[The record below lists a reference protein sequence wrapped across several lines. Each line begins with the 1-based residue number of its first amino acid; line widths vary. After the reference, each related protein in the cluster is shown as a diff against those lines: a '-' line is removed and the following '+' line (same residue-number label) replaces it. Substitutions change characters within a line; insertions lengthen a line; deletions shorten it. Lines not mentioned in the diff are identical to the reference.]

1 MTTLVILRF
10 LGIFA
15 AYTGVT
21 LALPALMFRRIL
33 RGRSLA
39 EQFLMCYTFGNFY
52 IINIVFLLQL
62 LHISNFFMLAGLTV
76 VLSIV
81 IGGRVNRIP
90 LKQQAGNT
98 WHLFGKLLRG
108 RMKLKSAIFLFL
120 GKCAE
125 GIKRL
130 VKFFYRHIVKNPI
143 QSMLLLGIGVC
154 LCWIYGRQ
162 IILVY
167 GYRASDIPV
176 HMSWIN
182 EMSRGKIF
190 AKGVY
195 PFGFHCMIYY
205 LHAVFRFD
213 TYVILCQFFFAQ
225 VIFMHLVLLAMLKQL
240 CKTKYIPYIGTFV
253 FLLGNF
259 WSGQTYSRFYATLP
273 QEFGMIFVIPSI
285 YFLIRFFQ
293 IPKQKL
299 ADKETRL
306 TLQCFA
312 MAFSLTLA
320 IHFYGTMIAGLCCI
334 GIACGFCFRFL
345 RKEYFR
351 RIMFTGICSVFLAV
365 LPMGIAF
372 ATGTPLQGSLG
383 WGLSVINGGKSSSST
398 ETEAETDEAETLEVS
413 TGDDKNTV
421 RVVKPDGT
429 VMEIDVSDLPSA
441 QENESG
447 GQTQTKT
454 TAPAVPKVSFGEKIR
469 KIPGKAKNALSEM
482 SSRILEF
489 IIKLD
494 VKNIGYMI
502 LASFAL
508 LLLLGFIFCVFRQP
522 GYGAM
527 LMSMGFCMWIVTIL
541 LCANVFGLPPLMDGA
556 RCSIYYVYLLS
567 AALTALADGLLYM
580 VLPLRKLRLV
590 RNAVSLAVAA
600 AVLMG
605 MFQNHMIK
613 QSDFSSG
620 FVMNGAITCLS
631 NIIHENEDKTW
642 TIVSANDETQMGL
655 DHGWHYETITFLR
668 GMETLEK
675 NTKVIIPTKTVYFF
689 IEKIPGDYAVSYA
702 KSGQSIS
709 RKGASRSLPN
719 VGGIGMYQGEGRWIV
734 MSRMYY
740 WAQAFMELYPNEMK
754 VYYEDNKFICYKI
767 EQNMYHQ
774 YNFAIDYRYNQN
786 KMQDET
792 AEDTQ
797 DETQLQSDASEET
810 QREATNE
817 TQQQSDASGKQEA
830 GK

>member
-1 MTTLVILRF
+1 MITLVILRF

-15 AYTGVT
+15 AYMGVT

-62 LHISNFFMLAGLTV
+62 LHISNFFTLAGLTA

-130 VKFFYRHIVKNPI
+130 AKFFYRHIVKNPI

-195 PFGFHCMIYY
+195 PFGFHCIIYY

-213 TYVILCQFFFAQ
+213 TYVILCQFFFVQ

-299 ADKETRL
+299 ANKETRL

-398 ETEAETDEAETLEVS
+398 ETEADEAETLEVS

-447 GQTQTKT
+447 GQTQTET

-508 LLLLGFIFCVFRQP
+508 LLLLGLVFCIFRQP

-541 LCANVFGLPPLMDGA
+541 LCAGVFGLPPLMDGA

-642 TIVSANDETQMGL
+642 TIVSANDETQMGV

-689 IEKIPGDYAVSYA
+689 IEKIPLDYSVTYD

-774 YNFAIDYRYNQN
+774 YDFAIDYRYNQN

-797 DETQLQSDASEET
+797 DETQQQS
-810 QREATNE
+810 EATNE

>member
-15 AYTGVT
+15 VYTGVT

-62 LHISNFFMLAGLTV
+62 LHISNFFTLAGLTA

-225 VIFMHLVLLAMLKQL
+225 VIFMHLVLLAMLKQI

-345 RKEYFR
+345 RKEYFC

-398 ETEAETDEAETLEVS
+398 EAEAETDEAETLEVS

-447 GQTQTKT
+447 GQMQTET

-508 LLLLGFIFCVFRQP
+508 LLLLGFIFCVFRQTE
-522 GYGAM
+522 YGAM

-541 LCANVFGLPPLMDGA
+541 LCAGVFGLPPLMDGA

-590 RNAVSLAVAA
+590 RNAVSLAVTA

-797 DETQLQSDASEET
+797 DETQQQS
-810 QREATNE
+810 EATNE

>member
-15 AYTGVT
+15 VYTGVT

-62 LHISNFFMLAGLTV
+62 LHISNFFTLAGLTA

-130 VKFFYRHIVKNPI
+130 AKFFYRHIVKNPI

-345 RKEYFR
+345 RKEYFC

-398 ETEAETDEAETLEVS
+398 EAEAETDEAETLEVS

-447 GQTQTKT
+447 GQMQTET

-508 LLLLGFIFCVFRQP
+508 LLLLGLVFCIFRQP

-541 LCANVFGLPPLMDGA
+541 LCAGVFGLPPLMDGA

-590 RNAVSLAVAA
+590 RNAVSLAVTA

-797 DETQLQSDASEET
+797 DETQQQS
-810 QREATNE
+810 EATNE

>member
-1 MTTLVILRF
+1 MSMTTLVILRF

-62 LHISNFFMLAGLTV
+62 LHISNFFTLAGLTA

-130 VKFFYRHIVKNPI
+130 AKFFYRHIVKNPI

-334 GIACGFCFRFL
+334 GIACGFCFCFL

-398 ETEAETDEAETLEVS
+398 ETETDEAETLEVS

-447 GQTQTKT
+447 GQTQTET
-454 TAPAVPKVSFGEKIR
+454 TAPVVPKVSFGEKIR

-508 LLLLGFIFCVFRQP
+508 LLLLGLVFCIFRQP
-522 GYGAM
+522 
-527 LMSMGFCMWIVTIL
+527 
-541 LCANVFGLPPLMDGA
+541 
-556 RCSIYYVYLLS
+556 
-567 AALTALADGLLYM
+567 
-580 VLPLRKLRLV
+580 
-590 RNAVSLAVAA
+590 
-600 AVLMG
+600 
-605 MFQNHMIK
+605 
-613 QSDFSSG
+613 
-620 FVMNGAITCLS
+620 
-631 NIIHENEDKTW
+631 
-642 TIVSANDETQMGL
+642 
-655 DHGWHYETITFLR
+655 
-668 GMETLEK
+668 
-675 NTKVIIPTKTVYFF
+675 
-689 IEKIPGDYAVSYA
+689 
-702 KSGQSIS
+702 
-709 RKGASRSLPN
+709 
-719 VGGIGMYQGEGRWIV
+719 
-734 MSRMYY
+734 
-740 WAQAFMELYPNEMK
+740 
-754 VYYEDNKFICYKI
+754 
-767 EQNMYHQ
+767 
-774 YNFAIDYRYNQN
+774 ID
-786 KMQDET
+786 
-792 AEDTQ
+792 
-797 DETQLQSDASEET
+797 
-810 QREATNE
+810 QRRFPYI
-817 TQQQSDASGKQEA
+817 
-830 GK
+830 

>member
-15 AYTGVT
+15 VYTGVT

-33 RGRSLA
+33 RGRSLT

-62 LHISNFFMLAGLTV
+62 LHISNFFTLAGLTA

-120 GKCAE
+120 GKCAA

-130 VKFFYRHIVKNPI
+130 AKFFYRHIVKNPI

-176 HMSWIN
+176 HISWIN

-345 RKEYFR
+345 RKEYFC

-447 GQTQTKT
+447 GQTQTET
-454 TAPAVPKVSFGEKIR
+454 TVPAVPKVSFGEKIR

-508 LLLLGFIFCVFRQP
+508 LLLLGFIFCIFRQP

-541 LCANVFGLPPLMDGA
+541 LCAGVFGLPPLMDGA

-774 YNFAIDYRYNQN
+774 YDFAIDYRYNQN

-797 DETQLQSDASEET
+797 DETQQQS
-810 QREATNE
+810 EATNE

>member
-15 AYTGVT
+15 VYTGVT

-62 LHISNFFMLAGLTV
+62 LHISNFFTLAGLTA

-345 RKEYFR
+345 RKEYFC

-398 ETEAETDEAETLEVS
+398 EAEAETDEAETLEVS

-447 GQTQTKT
+447 GQMQTET

-508 LLLLGFIFCVFRQP
+508 LLLLGLVFCIFRQP

-541 LCANVFGLPPLMDGA
+541 LCAGVFGLPPLMDGA

-590 RNAVSLAVAA
+590 RNAVSLAVTA

-797 DETQLQSDASEET
+797 DETQQQS
-810 QREATNE
+810 EATNE

>member
-1 MTTLVILRF
+1 
-10 LGIFA
+10 
-15 AYTGVT
+15 
-21 LALPALMFRRIL
+21 
-33 RGRSLA
+33 
-39 EQFLMCYTFGNFY
+39 
-52 IINIVFLLQL
+52 
-62 LHISNFFMLAGLTV
+62 
-76 VLSIV
+76 
-81 IGGRVNRIP
+81 
-90 LKQQAGNT
+90 
-98 WHLFGKLLRG
+98 
-108 RMKLKSAIFLFL
+108 
-120 GKCAE
+120 
-125 GIKRL
+125 
-130 VKFFYRHIVKNPI
+130 
-143 QSMLLLGIGVC
+143 
-154 LCWIYGRQ
+154 
-162 IILVY
+162 
-167 GYRASDIPV
+167 
-176 HMSWIN
+176 
-182 EMSRGKIF
+182 
-190 AKGVY
+190 
-195 PFGFHCMIYY
+195 
-205 LHAVFRFD
+205 
-213 TYVILCQFFFAQ
+213 
-225 VIFMHLVLLAMLKQL
+225 
-240 CKTKYIPYIGTFV
+240 
-253 FLLGNF
+253 
-259 WSGQTYSRFYATLP
+259 
-273 QEFGMIFVIPSI
+273 MIFVIPSI

-345 RKEYFR
+345 RKEYFC

-398 ETEAETDEAETLEVS
+398 EAEAETDEAETLEVS

-447 GQTQTKT
+447 GQMQTET

-508 LLLLGFIFCVFRQP
+508 LLLLGFIFCVFRQTE
-522 GYGAM
+522 YGAM

-541 LCANVFGLPPLMDGA
+541 LCAGVFGLPPLMDGA

-590 RNAVSLAVAA
+590 RNAVSLAVTA

-797 DETQLQSDASEET
+797 DETQQQS
-810 QREATNE
+810 EATNE

>member
-15 AYTGVT
+15 VYTGVT

-62 LHISNFFMLAGLTV
+62 LHISNFFTLAGLTA

-130 VKFFYRHIVKNPI
+130 VKFCYRHIVKNPI

-345 RKEYFR
+345 RKEYFC

-398 ETEAETDEAETLEVS
+398 EAEAETDEAETLEVS

-447 GQTQTKT
+447 GQMQTET

-508 LLLLGFIFCVFRQP
+508 LLLLGFIFCVFRQTE
-522 GYGAM
+522 YGAM

-541 LCANVFGLPPLMDGA
+541 LCAGVFGLPPLMDGA

-590 RNAVSLAVAA
+590 RNAVSLAVTA

-797 DETQLQSDASEET
+797 DETQQQS
-810 QREATNE
+810 EATNE

>member
-1 MTTLVILRF
+1 MSMTTLVILRF

-15 AYTGVT
+15 AYMGVT

-62 LHISNFFMLAGLTV
+62 LHISNFLTLAGLTA

-130 VKFFYRHIVKNPI
+130 AKFFYRHIVKNPI

-195 PFGFHCMIYY
+195 PFGFHCIIYY

-225 VIFMHLVLLAMLKQL
+225 VIFMHLVLLAMMKQL

-299 ADKETRL
+299 VNKETRL

-312 MAFSLTLA
+312 MTFSLTLA

-398 ETEAETDEAETLEVS
+398 ETEADEAETLEVS

-447 GQTQTKT
+447 GQTQTET

-508 LLLLGFIFCVFRQP
+508 LLLLGLVFCIFRQP

-541 LCANVFGLPPLMDGA
+541 LCAGVFGLPPLMDGA

-620 FVMNGAITCLS
+620 FVMNGVITCLS

-642 TIVSANDETQMGL
+642 TIVSANDETQMGV

-689 IEKIPGDYAVSYA
+689 IEKIPLDYSVTYD

-797 DETQLQSDASEET
+797 DETQQQS
-810 QREATNE
+810 EATNE

>member
-15 AYTGVT
+15 VYTGVT

-39 EQFLMCYTFGNFY
+39 EQFLMCYTFGHLY

-62 LHISNFFMLAGLTV
+62 LHISNFFTLAGLTA

-120 GKCAE
+120 GKCAA

-130 VKFFYRHIVKNPI
+130 AKFFYRHIVKNPI

-447 GQTQTKT
+447 GQTQTET

-508 LLLLGFIFCVFRQP
+508 LLLLGLVFCIFRQP

-541 LCANVFGLPPLMDGA
+541 LCAGVFGLPPLMDGA

-600 AVLMG
+600 VVLMG

-774 YNFAIDYRYNQN
+774 YDFAIDYRYNQN

-797 DETQLQSDASEET
+797 DETQQQS
-810 QREATNE
+810 EATNE

>member
-15 AYTGVT
+15 VYTGVT

-62 LHISNFFMLAGLTV
+62 LHISNFFTLAGLTA

-130 VKFFYRHIVKNPI
+130 AKFFYRHIVKNPI

-345 RKEYFR
+345 RKEYFC

-447 GQTQTKT
+447 GQTQTET

-508 LLLLGFIFCVFRQP
+508 LLLLGFIFCVFRQTE
-522 GYGAM
+522 YGAM

-541 LCANVFGLPPLMDGA
+541 LCAGVFGLPPLMDGA

-590 RNAVSLAVAA
+590 RNAVSLAVTA

-786 KMQDET
+786 KMQNET

-797 DETQLQSDASEET
+797 DETQQQS
-810 QREATNE
+810 EATNE

>member
-15 AYTGVT
+15 VYTGVT

-62 LHISNFFMLAGLTV
+62 LHISNFFTLAGLTV

-120 GKCAE
+120 GKCAA

-130 VKFFYRHIVKNPI
+130 AKFFYRHIVKNPI

-345 RKEYFR
+345 RKEYFC

-447 GQTQTKT
+447 GQMQTET

-797 DETQLQSDASEET
+797 DETQQQS
-810 QREATNE
+810 EATNE